1 MSNTYVLCAIITAAI
16 ATYLPRVVPLA
27 LIRTKIK
34 NTFIRSFL
42 TYIPY
47 GVLSAMIFPA
57 IFYSTNNLISAFAGT
72 LIALVLSYFKK
83 GLLAVALSSVAT
95 VLIIEM
101 VF

>member
-1 MSNTYVLCAIITAAI
+1 MSNIYVLLAIITAAI
-16 ATYLPRVVPLA
+16 ATYLPRVIPLA

-57 IFYSTNNLISAFAGT
+57 ILYSTNNLISALAGT
-72 LIALVLSYFKK
+72 LVALILSYYKK

-95 VLIIEM
+95 VLMIE
-101 VF
+101 FIL